1 MAGTGSLSPVCL
13 TFSSSHLPLLD
24 SGSKK
29 WGLLSASQQWC
40 TWLAWITADT
50 PQVFSLHP
58 PLSQVSVQL
67 TWRSL
72 TSLTITLCSASP
84 PPSSLSSRPLKP
96 GMHSLGPLCLTL
108 QQSLKKRSKVSSCH
122 RVFIGRGI
130 SKMWCTH
137 IAILIVTN
145 QTVFGSE
152 HHRHCQSSRHHPPPP
167 ARSPPSC
174 WPSGKLG
181 LVAPTVHGAA
191 LTGFQHWHHHRHR
204 DHDHEH
210 DGHNCHDSWQ
220 SFFMIK
226 MVLFLYF
233 PNKTNFTDGGWEI
246 VQIVQE

>member
-24 SGSKK
+24 AGSKK

-58 PLSQVSVQL
+58 PLSSKCSAHLEKPHFLDNHPLSILSSSQFLVFAAFK
-67 TWRSL
+67 TWYAFTW
-72 TSLTITLCSASP
+72 TSLSHIATVSE
-84 PPSSLSSRPLKP
+84 
-96 GMHSLGPLCLTL
+96 
-108 QQSLKKRSKVSSCH
+108 KRSKVSSCH
-122 RVFIGRGI
+122 RVFNGRWI
-130 SKMWCTH
+130 SRMWCTH
-137 IAILIVTN
+137 ITILIVTN

-174 WPSGKLG
+174 RPSGKLG

-220 SFFMIK
+220 RFFMIK